1 MMRAF
6 QSYLRKQPPL
16 SKAYLDGWLYVSL
29 AFFQGATAA
38 MGSDEAAKWVS
49 AELLF
54 WIRTFTGLVSASLLA
69 LKMFLSTSYG
79 DAKAKEATQ
88 AVSEPT
94 ADSPRTPV

>member
-29 AFFQGATAA
+29 AFFQAATAA
-38 MGSDEAAKWVS
+38 MGSDEAAKWVD
-49 AELLF
+49 AMFLF
-54 WIRTFTGLVSASLLA
+54 WVRTFTGLISASLLA

-79 DAKAKEATQ
+79 DAKAAEIEQPK
-88 AVSEPT
+88 PT
-94 ADSPRTPV
+94 P